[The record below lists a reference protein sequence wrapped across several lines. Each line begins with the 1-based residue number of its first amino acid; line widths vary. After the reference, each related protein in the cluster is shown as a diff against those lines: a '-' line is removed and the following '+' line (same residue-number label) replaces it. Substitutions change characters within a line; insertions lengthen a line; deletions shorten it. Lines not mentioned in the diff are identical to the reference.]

1 MSEIDED
8 ARLVAFIDGEL
19 DERERAELEVR
30 LAIDPV
36 LRERL
41 MRLRDGGRP
50 FAAAFEALLDEA
62 PVPRLQAS
70 LASHVQ
76 RQQRRAMSLRDSLT
90 MRAVRLAAAAAVVIF
105 CVGVA
110 IGRYGPSWYAG
121 SPESAAPAG
130 DRDDDWRQAVAEYMT
145 LYTPDT
151 FATEPASQE
160 KALAALGAKVGLSLT
175 PDRVP
180 LPNLQFKGAQIFA
193 FRGAPLGQLGYV
205 DPKTGPVLFCIMRD
219 SEPDAAMKAE
229 SRGEFA
235 VASWSRSGRGYMLIG
250 RLPVDQV
257 AELADTLGKRF

>member
-1 MSEIDED
+1 MSQDDED

-19 DERERAELEVR
+19 DEPARASLKAR

-41 MRLRDGGRP
+41 MRLQEGGRP
-50 FAAAFEALLDEA
+50 FAAAFEVLLDQA
-62 PVPRLQAS
+62 PVGRLEAA
-70 LASHVQ
+70 LAAHIQ
-76 RQQRRAMSLRDSLT
+76 RQERPPTSVRNSLT
-90 MRAVRLAAAAAVVIF
+90 TRAARLAAAAAVAVF
-105 CVGVA
+105 CAGVA
-110 IGRYGPSWYAG
+110 IGRFGPSWYAS

-130 DRDDDWRQAVAEYMT
+130 DQDEDWRQAVAEYMA

-160 KALAALGAKVGLSLT
+160 KALAALGAKIGLSLT
-175 PDRVP
+175 PERIA
-180 LPNLQFKGAQIFA
+180 LANLQFKGAEIFA

-205 DPKTGPVLFCIMRD
+205 DPKTEPVLFCIIRD

-235 VASWSRSGRGYMLIG
+235 VASWARSGRGYMLIG